1 MHDIS
6 KSGMHQSSS
15 TGAPELVVAADL
27 LILLCGNSQKL
38 MQIMLLLL
46 LLELLGTD
54 LGSPIDKE
62 GRSATLFRWCL
73 LWWPARRYSVSDL
86 MITQQQQAAAA
97 PAAGTEHLRLQQW
110 NENDRM
116 IVKVAN
122 Q

>member
-1 MHDIS
+1 
-6 KSGMHQSSS
+6 MHQSSS

-38 MQIMLLLL
+38 MQIMNMLLLL

-62 GRSATLFRWCL
+62 GRSVTLFRWCL
-73 LWWPARRYSVSDL
+73 LWWPAQRYALTDL

-97 PAAGTEHLRLQQW
+97 AAAGTGHLYLQQ
-110 NENDRM
+110 
-116 IVKVAN
+116 
-122 Q
+122 